1 MAIEH
6 KLSPTHEAPYRGL
19 RVLDFGQGIASPYCA
34 MLLGVYGA
42 EVIKVEP
49 PEGDWS
55 RFLGTTYGSH
65 TTLSAVYNRGKRS
78 LCLDMKHKDG
88 IAIARRLAK
97 ECDVL
102 IEGFRPGVA
111 ARLGIGYEELSR
123 DNPGLIYLSVSAFG
137 QSGPYSKRPGSDSV
151 AQAFSGLVS
160 INVGNDGTPHRVGTT
175 ISDVVTG
182 VYAFQAIATTLFAR
196 ATVGTGRWIDVNL
209 CQSTSAL
216 LGHKVA
222 EHILE
227 GGAPRALNVPA
238 GSYQT
243 TDGWMMVTLV
253 NEPQYK
259 RLCAAIGREDLAS
272 DPRFADFAR
281 RADAV
286 DTLIPQLRE
295 VFLTQPTDVWLS
307 RLHAADLI
315 AERILNPGEWLR
327 NVHVEAT
334 RAAVCQD
341 TPGVGPVY
349 SPRTPGIAS
358 LSEDELCP
366 APDIG
371 QDSTAV
377 LLEAGL
383 DRGAIDELIKAGAV
397 RQAKGGTGMSA
408 DLVRYSVSGHIAEI
422 MLDRPPVNALSM
434 PLIDALLAALAKARD
449 DEAVRA
455 VVIGSEHKVFCAGL
469 DLDIVRGKPG
479 IETKKFLER
488 LYFALNDIQYRMGKP
503 TIAAIDGAVRAGG
516 MTIAISCDMIIAGD
530 ASTFGY
536 PEIDVG
542 LIPAIHFVQLP
553 RLVGKHQA
561 FGPLFLGEPFD
572 AATAFRMGLL
582 SEVVPKG
589 TALDRA
595 REIARKLAAKSPI
608 VMKIGRDAF
617 MRAVDADFRRS
628 VENAAESFA
637 LVATTEDCQ
646 EGLNAFVEKRTPN
659 YRGR

>member
-1 MAIEH
+1 MAIER

-88 IAIARRLAK
+88 IAIAQRLAK

-222 EHILE
+222 EHVLE
-227 GGAPRALNVPA
+227 GGVPRALNVPA

-259 RLCAAIGREDLAS
+259 RLCAAIGRDDLAS

-286 DTLIPQLRE
+286 DALIPQLRE
-295 VFLTQPTDVWLS
+295 LFLTQPTEAWLS

-315 AERILNPGEWLR
+315 AERILDPGEWLR

-358 LSEDELCP
+358 LSEDHLRP
-366 APDIG
+366 APDVG
-371 QDSTAV
+371 QDSYEV
-377 LLEAGL
+377 LLQAGFE
-383 DRGAIDELIKAGAV
+383 RGAIDDLIKAGAV
-397 RQAKGGTGMSA
+397 RQAKGGTA
-408 DLVRYSVSGHIAEI
+408 
-422 MLDRPPVNALSM
+422 
-434 PLIDALLAALAKARD
+434 
-449 DEAVRA
+449 
-455 VVIGSEHKVFCAGL
+455 
-469 DLDIVRGKPG
+469 
-479 IETKKFLER
+479 
-488 LYFALNDIQYRMGKP
+488 
-503 TIAAIDGAVRAGG
+503 
-516 MTIAISCDMIIAGD
+516 
-530 ASTFGY
+530 
-536 PEIDVG
+536 
-542 LIPAIHFVQLP
+542 
-553 RLVGKHQA
+553 
-561 FGPLFLGEPFD
+561 
-572 AATAFRMGLL
+572 
-582 SEVVPKG
+582 
-589 TALDRA
+589 
-595 REIARKLAAKSPI
+595 
-608 VMKIGRDAF
+608 
-617 MRAVDADFRRS
+617 
-628 VENAAESFA
+628 
-637 LVATTEDCQ
+637 
-646 EGLNAFVEKRTPN
+646 
-659 YRGR
+659 